1 MLENEL
7 LPPIMKDFSSNFDKK
22 EKHGYD
28 NEYEF
33 KIKSFA
39 IKNNY
44 NFFDDKVI
52 QYAINLKN
60 EIILSLEKNS
70 SSSDKIKVKYIKWIE
85 KYLDKIH
92 ENLIE
97 RKMKVP
103 TTIKKQKDF
112 VYTSNKNLVARPLGK
127 RNILSRRK
135 WIWIRDQYYYMKK
148 KKIASTNEQYSK
160 LIRSELFKN
169 KPYFWEGNIYEVET
183 IKDILDRQNW

>member
-1 MLENEL
+1 
-7 LPPIMKDFSSNFDKK
+7 MKHSSSNFDKN
-22 EKHGYD
+22 EEHDYD

-52 QYAINLKN
+52 QYTISLKN
-60 EIILSLEKNS
+60 EIIDSLERNS
-70 SSSDKIKVKYIKWIE
+70 SHSNESKFKHIKWIE

-92 ENLIE
+92 ESLIDI
-97 RKMKVP
+97 KMKIP

-112 VYTSNKNLVARPLGK
+112 VDTSNRNLVARPLGK

-135 WIWIRDQYYYMKK
+135 WIWIRDQYHHLKK
-148 KKIASTNEQYSK
+148 KKIANTNEEYSR

-169 KPYFWEGNIYEVET
+169 KPSFWEGNIYEVET
-183 IKDILDRQNW
+183 IKNILDRQNW

>member
-1 MLENEL
+1 MKNSFSNLDKNE
-7 LPPIMKDFSSNFDKK
+7 KYD
-22 EKHGYD
+22 YD

-39 IKNNY
+39 LKHNF
-44 NFFDDKVI
+44 NFFDDNVI
-52 QYAINLKN
+52 QYTISLKN
-60 EIILSLEKNS
+60 EIINSLEKNS
-70 SSSDKIKVKYIKWIE
+70 SSSDKIKVKNIKWIE

-92 ENLIE
+92 ENLID
-97 RKMKVP
+97 RKMKIP

-135 WIWIRDQYYYMKK
+135 WIWIRDQYHFLKK
-148 KKIASTNEQYSK
+148 KNIANTNEEYSR

-169 KPYFWEGNIYEVET
+169 KPDFWEGNIYQVDT
-183 IKDILDRQNW
+183 IKEILDRQNW

>member
-1 MLENEL
+1 
-7 LPPIMKDFSSNFDKK
+7 MKNSSSNFDKN
-22 EKHGYD
+22 EKHNYA
-28 NEYEF
+28 NKYEF

-52 QYAINLKN
+52 QYTISLKN
-60 EIILSLEKNS
+60 EIIDSLDKNS
-70 SSSDKIKVKYIKWIE
+70 SNSVKNKVKYIKWIE

-92 ENLIE
+92 ENLIK
-97 RKMKVP
+97 RKMKIP
-103 TTIKKQKDF
+103 ITLKKQKDF
-112 VYTSNKNLVARPLGK
+112 VYTSNRNLVARPLGK

-135 WIWIRDQYYYMKK
+135 WIWIRDQYYHLRKK
-148 KKIASTNEQYSK
+148 EIANTNDEYSR
-160 LIRSELFKN
+160 LIRSELLKN